1 MAGTT
6 VAVWFGNQLQRFI
19 FQKSGWGRRV
29 SKWFSSRVKSRRP
42 QRRVSGAEWRG
53 AGAVSTIA
61 ERAPPTGD
69 RAGRAHSSI
78 KVTSAEILVE
88 FSKTCLVQHANEEAC
103 GVTYGLGDSLIGEY
117 IADLFG
123 PRLSDGAEISTLLL
137 RIVQG
142 KQQYG
147 CFEMLPGEETARIV
161 EGQFTPMLGPGG
173 EVCGIRFTGA
183 GGAANSPRSMV
194 EVAHGHQAKRAL
206 PH

>member
-6 VAVWFGNQLQRFI
+6 VAMWFGNQLQRFI
-19 FQKSGWGRRV
+19 FRNFSWGKRV

-42 QRRVSGAEWRG
+42 QRRVCGAEWRG
-53 AGAVSTIA
+53 AGAVSTLA
-61 ERAPPTGD
+61 ERAPQTGD
-69 RAGRAHSSI
+69 RLGRGHSSV

-88 FSKTCLVQHANEEAC
+88 FSNTGLVQHANEEAC
-103 GVTYGLGDSLIGEY
+103 GVTYGLGDSLIGEH
-117 IADLFG
+117 IAELFG
-123 PRLSDGAEISTLLL
+123 PRLSDGAETSTLLL

-147 CFEMLPGEETARIV
+147 CFEMHPGEETARIV
-161 EGQFTPMLGPGG
+161 EGRFTPMLGPGG

-183 GGAANSPRSMV
+183 GAAANSPRSMV
-194 EVAHGHQAKRAL
+194 EVTHGRQPKRAL

>member
-1 MAGTT
+1 M
-6 VAVWFGNQLQRFI
+6 
-19 FQKSGWGRRV
+19 

-42 QRRVSGAEWRG
+42 QRRVCGAEWRE
-53 AGAVSTIA
+53 AGAVSTLA
-61 ERAPPTGD
+61 ERAPQTGD
-69 RAGRAHSSI
+69 RLGRAHSSV

-88 FSKTCLVQHANEEAC
+88 FSKAGLVQHANEAAC
-103 GVTYGLGDSLIGEY
+103 GVTYGLGDSLIGEH
-117 IADLFG
+117 IAELFG

-147 CFEMLPGEETARIV
+147 CFEMHPGEETARIV
-161 EGQFTPMLGPGG
+161 EGRFAPMLGPGG

-183 GGAANSPRSMV
+183 GAAANSPRSMV